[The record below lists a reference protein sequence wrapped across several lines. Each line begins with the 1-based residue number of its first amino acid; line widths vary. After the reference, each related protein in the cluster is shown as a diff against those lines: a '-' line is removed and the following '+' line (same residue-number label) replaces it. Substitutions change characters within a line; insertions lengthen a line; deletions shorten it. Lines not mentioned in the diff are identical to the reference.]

1 MMEQTA
7 TLYPRW
13 QIQIFTAAV
22 ALLTIFDAGSGFL
35 RTLETGPE
43 RIGTTKKAADSGCL
57 GCFQALA
64 LLVHLVHRCS
74 LSFLFSFL
82 GELVHLVHVNCLGCL
97 IHVALHG
104 HAVPHQILQLIG
116 IIDVE
121 NLMVELVD
129 KHHVL
134 TLPKAFFP
142 TLLMANTRTLSAAL
156 RVANP
161 AFFPFILGRAGFCR
175 REYGQRRHEK
185 QHTTNRGYLFHLS
198 SPDVQKR
205 SSQNTLAK

>member
-1 MMEQTA
+1 MQ
-7 TLYPRW
+7 PRLS
-13 QIQIFTAAV
+13 FS
-22 ALLTIFDAGSGFL
+22 LSRGAGSPRPREL
-35 RTLETGPE
+35 SRRLGP
-43 RIGTTKKAADSGCL
+43 
-57 GCFQALA
+57 
-64 LLVHLVHRCS
+64 RCPS
-74 LSFLFSFL
+74 R
-82 GELVHLVHVNCLGCL
+82 
-97 IHVALHG
+97 
-104 HAVPHQILQLIG
+104 HAVSHQILQLIR

-134 TLPKAFFP
+134 TLPEAFFP